1 MRISMKAAGKAAG
14 TFTGIAQYFH
24 SKLLLVISGFLLVQ
38 SYSQVVNTA
47 VTAFESKW
55 LLLLVQLCKL
65 VYSVV
70 AAPYLIAGFNAN

>member
-24 SKLLLVISGFLLVQ
+24 SKLLLVIAGFLLVQ

-47 VTAFESKW
+47 VTAFESK
-55 LLLLVQLCKL
+55 
-65 VYSVV
+65 
-70 AAPYLIAGFNAN
+70 